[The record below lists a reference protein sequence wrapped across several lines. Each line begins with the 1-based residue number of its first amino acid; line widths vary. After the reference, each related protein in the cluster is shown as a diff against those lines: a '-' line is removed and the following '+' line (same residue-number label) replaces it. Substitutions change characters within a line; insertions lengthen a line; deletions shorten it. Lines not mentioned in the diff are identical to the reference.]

1 MDSIVKRLSEIESS
15 AAAIVDHAESQKAA
29 LDEEYQEARR
39 KFDKELE
46 AKTQAKITEIRKELE
61 RSKTSHLVGQT
72 GANNDFITALYQEYN
87 ENHTH
92 YAQAILK
99 KITEV

>member
-1 MDSIVKRLSEIESS
+1 MDSIVKRLTEIESS
-15 AAAIVDHAESQKAA
+15 AAAIVDHAEEQKAA

-39 KFDKELE
+39 KFDEELE
-46 AKTQAKITEIRKELE
+46 AETQNQIAEIQEALE

-72 GANNDFITALYQEYN
+72 GANNDFITALHHEYD
-87 ENHTH
+87 ENHTR
-92 YAQAILK
+92 YAQDILK